1 MLFMLKPAI
10 DKTKGFV
17 QIVELCLLY
26 QCESTDRRGHPA
38 MSLLRP
44 SQGSLVLEGAS
55 MCLLSKCIPSA
66 LRGGKSF
73 LNAGMMS
80 CSVGAPSL

>member
-1 MLFMLKPAI
+1 MLRL
-10 DKTKGFV
+10 
-17 QIVELCLLY
+17 
-26 QCESTDRRGHPA
+26 
-38 MSLLRP
+38 
-44 SQGSLVLEGAS
+44 QGSLVLEGAS

-80 CSVGAPSL
+80 FLGGARTL